1 MSERASTLVND
12 TANEPTL
19 GSSTAAVRSY
29 ESRLDA
35 DLRWA
40 LDEGSLFFEGKGSV
54 HEALRK
60 VTRRLDELGIPYAL
74 VGGMAMFF
82 HGYRRFTEDVDLLV
96 TNADLNTIHEKLE
109 GLGYVPPFTQ
119 SKNLRDAE
127 LGVKIEFLTT
137 GGYPGDGKP
146 KPVAFP
152 NPRDVVVEI
161 KGVKCVQ
168 LPRLVELKL
177 ASGMTQPD
185 RMKDLADAIE
195 LIKSLAL
202 PSKFSDE
209 LNPYVRAKFL
219 ELWNM
224 VHQVQARF
232 IAIRPVPENGTLRNA
247 EASLLNAMQEDGVSI
262 IERDHEW
269 ITLATTDPVI
279 AKKYDMHDESETRDR
294 KK

>member
-1 MSERASTLVND
+1 MSDSASTIVKD
-12 TANEPTL
+12 ASAGTSPVT
-19 GSSTAAVRSY
+19 VRPY
-29 ESRLDA
+29 EARLDA

-60 VTRRLDELGIPYAL
+60 ITRRLDDLGIPYAL

-96 TNADLNTIHEKLE
+96 TKADLNAIHEKLE
-109 GLGYVPPFTQ
+109 GLGYVTPFTQ

-137 GGYPGDGKP
+137 DGYPGDGKP

-152 NPRDVVVEI
+152 NPVDVVVEI
-161 KGVKCVQ
+161 EGVKCVQ

-177 ASGMTQPD
+177 ASGMTQLA
-185 RMKDLADAIE
+185 RIKDLGDVVE
-195 LIKSLAL
+195 LIKSLNL
-202 PSKFSDE
+202 PSKLSEE
-209 LNPYVRAKFL
+209 LNPYVRAKYL
-219 ELWNM
+219 ELWNL
-224 VHQVQARF
+224 VHDVQTRF
-232 IAIRPVPENGTLRNA
+232 IAIRPVPRDSTPPDA
-247 EASLLNAMQEDGVSI
+247 ETSLLNAMQDDGVRI
-262 IERDHEW
+262 IDQDHEW
-269 ITLATTDPVI
+269 ITLATTDPEI
-279 AKKYDMHDESETRDR
+279 AKKYEMHDESEIRDR